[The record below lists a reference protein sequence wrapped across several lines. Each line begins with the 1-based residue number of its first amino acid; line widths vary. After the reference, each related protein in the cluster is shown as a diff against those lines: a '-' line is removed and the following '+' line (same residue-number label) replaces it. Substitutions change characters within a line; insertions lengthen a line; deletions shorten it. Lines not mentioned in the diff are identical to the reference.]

1 MPPEGE
7 KKRGDTTGEGDEER
21 REPLAEVRA
30 RDRRE
35 RELETN
41 ELGFRR
47 YGAAWPRGGNDEVD
61 DKATSTERD
70 QDEAVPC
77 ARAGQQWL

>member
-21 REPLAEVRA
+21 REPLAEFRA

-47 YGAAWPRGGNDEVD
+47 YRAAWPRGGNDEVV

>member
-1 MPPEGE
+1 MAVPCVSVSQRWLKRPPEGE
-7 KKRGDTTGEGDEER
+7 KKRGDTTGEGDKER

-47 YGAAWPRGGNDEVD
+47 YGAAWGR
-61 DKATSTERD
+61 
-70 QDEAVPC
+70 
-77 ARAGQQWL
+77 WLI